1 MTGCPMSDMSEV
13 DAQPRVPRRRV
24 CRGQSVAR
32 RVASVVAGIG
42 LWGLPVFAAA
52 QPFQIEVSHRA
63 RGLFPGEAV
72 LVAVASATPTP
83 LAEVSGTIFDR
94 PVRFYKAADGAWRGL
109 VGIDLQVEPGD
120 HDLDLQITSAGGAM
134 LERVY
139 TLSVE
144 DKAYPTRQ
152 LTVAP
157 RYVEPPPEVRERIAR
172 EARQQSAIFATA
184 SGERLW
190 RGSWGRPVP
199 GQATSAFGS
208 RSVFNGQARN
218 PHSGADF
225 RAAEGTPIVAPNGGR
240 VVLTGDTY
248 FSGGSVILDHGWGL
262 YSYFAHL
269 SKILV
274 EEGELVAL
282 GQQVGLAGATG
293 RVTGPHL
300 HWTLRMNGA
309 RVDPLSLI
317 ALLEE

>member
-1 MTGCPMSDMSEV
+1 MRPAS
-13 DAQPRVPRRRV
+13 A
-24 CRGQSVAR
+24 AR
-32 RVASVVAGIG
+32 RVRVGVWLLALAV
-42 LWGLPVFAAA
+42 PAAA
-52 QPFQIEVSHRA
+52 QTLDVTVSHRA

-72 LVAVASATPTP
+72 LLRVEASGPVT
-83 LAEVSGTIFDR
+83 EVRGTAFDET
-94 PVRFYKAADGAWRGL
+94 VRFYQAADGVWRGL
-109 VGIDLQVEPGD
+109 VGIDLLVEPGD
-120 HDLDLQITSAGGAM
+120 HDVALRIVPAVGIAS
-134 LERVY
+134 ERVY

-144 DKAYPTRQ
+144 HKEYQTRQ

-157 RYVEPPPEVRERIAR
+157 RYVEPPPEVSEWIAS
-172 EARQQSAIFATA
+172 EARQQAAIFATA
-184 SGERLW
+184 TGERFW

-208 RSVFNGQARN
+208 RSVFNGQQRN

-225 RAAEGTPIVAPNGGR
+225 RAAEGTPVTAPNGGR
-240 VVLTGDTY
+240 VVLSGETY

-274 EEGELVAL
+274 EEGDLVEP
-282 GQQVGLAGATG
+282 GHVVGHAGATG

-300 HWTLRMNGA
+300 HWTLRLNGA

-317 ALLEE
+317 EILAGP

>member
-1 MTGCPMSDMSEV
+1 M
-13 DAQPRVPRRRV
+13 DAIVRTLRRIVSGR
-24 CRGQSVAR
+24 QSVAR
-32 RVASVVAGIG
+32 RVATVVAGIG
-42 LWGLPVFAAA
+42 LWGLPVLAAA
-52 QPFQIEVSHRA
+52 QPLQVEVSHRA

-72 LVAVASATPTP
+72 LVEVASATP

-94 PVRFYKAADGAWRGL
+94 PVRFYEADDGAWRGL

-120 HDLDLQITSAGGAM
+120 HDLDLQITSAGGAT
-134 LERVY
+134 LERAY

-144 DKAYPTRQ
+144 DKAYPTRE

-157 RYVEPPPEVRERIAR
+157 RYVEPPPEVSERIAR

-225 RAAEGTPIVAPNGGR
+225 RAAEGTPIVAPAGGR

-274 EEGELVAL
+274 EEGDLVAL

-309 RVDPLSLI
+309 RVDPLSLV
-317 ALLEE
+317 ALLED